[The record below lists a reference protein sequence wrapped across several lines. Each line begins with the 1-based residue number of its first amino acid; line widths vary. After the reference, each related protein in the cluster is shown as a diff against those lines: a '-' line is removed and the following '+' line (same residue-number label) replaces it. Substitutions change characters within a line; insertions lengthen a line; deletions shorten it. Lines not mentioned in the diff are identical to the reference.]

1 MGALLALP
9 RGLLEFIFLIVGR
22 YDINNV
28 LFTPEMLDIFSI
40 ERFV

>member
-1 MGALLALP
+1 MGASLALP
-9 RGLLEFIFLIVGR
+9 RGLLEL

-28 LFTPEMLDIFSI
+28 LFTPEILDIFSI